1 VHILTSEY
9 SQTPGIQRISGPV
22 PAPTMTLSSQWLRPR
37 LEGYRT
43 AERGKAYDA
52 KLADSA
58 RVQFTV
64 RLQAGGDD
72 VLNNFQALL
81 TVEQAPLLGQ
91 DPSATFPSFVTD
103 VSGFFAVEGHIMV
116 DVALYGVCRATL
128 TLIRRVNPVSGAGG
142 SPTPMFTLVQVLA
155 EERGL
160 DIQHKLIDRG
170 ES

>member
-1 VHILTSEY
+1 MHILTSEY
-9 SQTPGIQRISGPV
+9 SQTPGIARSSGSIPN
-22 PAPTMTLSSQWLRPR
+22 PTMTLSSQWLRPR

-64 RLQAGGDD
+64 RLAAGGDD

-91 DPSATFPSFVTD
+91 DPGATFPSEVTD
-103 VSGFFAVEGHIMV
+103 VSGFFVVEGRIMV
-116 DVALYGVCRATL
+116 DVALYGVSRVTL
-128 TLIRRVNPVSGAGG
+128 QLIRRINPVSGAGG
-142 SPTPMFTLVQVLA
+142 NPTPMFTLVQVLA
-155 EERGL
+155 EERGI
-160 DIQHKLIDRG
+160 DIQSKLIDRG

>member
-1 VHILTSEY
+1 MHILTSEY
-9 SQTPGIQRISGPV
+9 SQQPAISRISGPT
-22 PAPTMTLSSQWLRPR
+22 PTPTMVLSSQWLRPR

-43 AERGKAYDA
+43 AERGKAFDA

-64 RLQAGGDD
+64 RLQAGGGD

-91 DPSATFPSFVTD
+91 DPEATFPSFVTD

-128 TLIRRVNPVSGAGG
+128 TLIRRTNPTVVSVL
-142 SPTPMFTLVQVLA
+142 PTPMFTLVQVLS
-155 EERGL
+155 EEKGI
-160 DIQHKLIDRG
+160 DVETKLHDRG

>member
-1 VHILTSEY
+1 MHILTSEY
-9 SQTPGIQRISGPV
+9 SQQPGIARISGPI
-22 PAPTMTLSSQWLRPR
+22 PAPSMTLSSQWLRPR
-37 LEGYRT
+37 LSGYRT

-52 KLADSA
+52 KFADSA

-91 DPSATFPSFVTD
+91 DPSVTFPPNTTD
-103 VSGFFAVEGHIMV
+103 VSGFFAVEGRIMV

-128 TLIRRVNPVSGAGG
+128 KLIRRVNPVSGAGG
-142 SPTPMFTLVQVLA
+142 APTPMFTLVQVLS
-155 EERGL
+155 EERGI
-160 DIQHKLIDRG
+160 DIETNLYDRG

>member
-1 VHILTSEY
+1 MRILTSEY
-9 SQTPGIQRISGPV
+9 SQQPGIQRISGPV
-22 PAPTMTLSSQWLRPR
+22 PAPSLTLSSQWLRPR
-37 LEGYRT
+37 LEGYRS

-64 RLQAGGDD
+64 RLLAGGDD

-91 DPSATFPSFVTD
+91 DPSVTFPPYTTD
-103 VSGFFAVEGHIMV
+103 VTGFFAIEGRIMV

-128 TLIRRVNPVSGAGG
+128 KLIRRVNPVSGAGG
-142 SPTPMFTLVQVLA
+142 APTPLFTLVQVLA
-155 EERGL
+155 DERGIDVETVL
-160 DIQHKLIDRG
+160 HDRG